1 MSIFNKYLSTG
12 IVVLFII
19 LITSVYTLYKL
30 NSRLKDELSIAVAN
44 EKALMMEASEFEN
57 HNGMLQLTISQLEY
71 SMDSVITK
79 MNDLRKELKIKD
91 KNLEQLGY
99 ISESL
104 GRVDSIVFRDTI
116 FSRPNINID
125 TIIGDKWYNIN
136 INLKYPGSITIKP
149 EFYNELF
156 LIIDYKK
163 ETLRPPK
170 KFFLFRWFQRR
181 HKVIRAEIVKTN
193 PYAKIKQRKFI
204 KIVK

>member
-44 EKALMMEASEFEN
+44 EKALMMEASRSEN
-57 HNGMLQLTISQLEY
+57 HNGMLQLTINQLEY
-71 SMDSVITK
+71 SMDSIIVR

>member
-204 KIVK
+204 KIIK

>member
-44 EKALMMEASEFEN
+44 EKALMMEASRSEN
-57 HNGMLQLTISQLEY
+57 HNGMLQLTINQLEY